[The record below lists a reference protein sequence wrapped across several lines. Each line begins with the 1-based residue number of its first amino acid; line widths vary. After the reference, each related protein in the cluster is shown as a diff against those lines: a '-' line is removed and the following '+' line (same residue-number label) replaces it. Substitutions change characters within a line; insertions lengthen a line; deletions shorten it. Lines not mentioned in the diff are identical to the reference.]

1 MHIWILI
8 YYEEDIHRSKANS
21 NIIEQKETKTGDP
34 FGTEGTRREYFTNT
48 ISLYKH
54 ILNCRSCSWNVSYSE
69 HSGSLDITDDSVV
82 CPVCKDGK
90 IESSKYLQY
99 R

>member
-1 MHIWILI
+1 M
-8 YYEEDIHRSKANS
+8 S

-54 ILNCRSCSWNVSYSE
+54 ILNCRSCSWNVWYSE

-82 CPVCKDGK
+82 CPVYKDGK

>member
-1 MHIWILI
+1 M
-8 YYEEDIHRSKANS
+8 S

-90 IESSKYLQY
+90 IESSNICNIDDRLITFDYLFVSK
-99 R
+99 

>member
-1 MHIWILI
+1 M
-8 YYEEDIHRSKANS
+8 S
-21 NIIEQKETKTGDP
+21 NIVEQRKIKIGDP
-34 FGTEGTRREYFTNT
+34 LMTNGTRREYLTNT
-48 ISLYKH
+48 VSYYKH

-69 HSGSLDITDDSVV
+69 HSGSLYVSDDSVG

>member
-1 MHIWILI
+1 M
-8 YYEEDIHRSKANS
+8 S
-21 NIIEQKETKTGDP
+21 NIVEQRKIKIGDP
-34 FGTEGTRREYFTNT
+34 LRTNGTRREYLTNT
-48 ISLYKH
+48 VSYYKH

-69 HSGSLDITDDSVV
+69 NSGSLDVSDDSVV

-90 IESSKYLQY
+90 IESSKYLHY

>member
-1 MHIWILI
+1 M
-8 YYEEDIHRSKANS
+8 S

-34 FGTEGTRREYFTNT
+34 FRTEGTRREYFTNT

-69 HSGSLDITDDSVV
+69 SSGSLDVSDDSVV

-90 IESSKYLQY
+90 IESAKYLHY
-99 R
+99 G

>member
-1 MHIWILI
+1 M
-8 YYEEDIHRSKANS
+8 S
-21 NIIEQKETKTGDP
+21 NRIEQKEIKTGDHL
-34 FGTEGTRREYFTNT
+34 GTEVTRIEYFTNT
-48 ISLYKH
+48 ISFYKH

-69 HSGSLDITDDSVV
+69 HSGSLDVSDDSVA

>member
-1 MHIWILI
+1 M
-8 YYEEDIHRSKANS
+8 S

-34 FGTEGTRREYFTNT
+34 FRTEGTRREYFTNT

-54 ILNCRSCSWNVSYSE
+54 ILSCRSCSWNVSYSE
-69 HSGSLDITDDSVV
+69 HSGSLDITDDTVV